1 MRSERR
7 LKRLEHVLRRRQPDL
22 TVVMENI
29 HDPHNVS
36 AVYRTCDAAGVT
48 CVQLIYNSATFPRI
62 GKKSS
67 ASANK
72 WVERREF
79 HDVHSCYDKL
89 HAEGFVVYA
98 THCGDNAVSLYE
110 AELTQKAAIV
120 IGNEHAGVSEEAAR
134 RADVLLHI
142 PMFGMIQSLNVSVA
156 TAVIL
161 FEAVRQRQ
169 AAGSPNQ
176 VKYTEEEL
184 QRLLKEW
191 ALKR

>member
-1 MRSERR
+1 MKSERR
-7 LKRLEHVLRRRQPDL
+7 LKKMENVLRHRQPDL

-36 AVYRTCDAAGVT
+36 AVYRTCDAAGVSA
-48 CVQLIYNSATFPRI
+48 VQLIYNSTKFPRI

-79 HDVHSCYDKL
+79 RDVQTCYEKL

-98 THCGDNAVSLYE
+98 THCGENAVSLYE
-110 AELTQKAAIV
+110 TDLTKKAAIV
-120 IGNEHAGVSEEAAR
+120 IGNEHAGVSEEAAQH
-134 RADVLLHI
+134 ADVLLHI

-161 FEAVRQRQ
+161 FEAVRQRL
-169 AAGSPNQ
+169 AAGSPGQ
-176 VKYTEEEL
+176 IKYSEEDL
-184 QRLLKEW
+184 QKMLKEW